1 MGVILRTKSLPVK
14 ALLALFLVFAGLP
27 QIPAQ
32 AGGSG
37 QAGPA
42 AGSSDA
48 TAWRQ
53 QVDAW
58 RSQREH
64 ELEAPDGWLTLVG
77 LEWLKPGINS
87 FGTAPDNTVK
97 LHAQAPEHI
106 GLLTVSGTT
115 VQLLSP
121 NGGFPADLRMD
132 GKPAREG
139 TLSADDTKPST
150 LTWHGISMVVLP
162 RGGRYALRIKDADSP
177 TRREF
182 RGLHWYAV
190 DPRFRIAARWIPYTP
205 PHVEKIP
212 TIIGTTLNMPA
223 PGIAEFDLNGKT
235 LRLEPVI
242 EGGEQDKLFFIL
254 RDQTSQTTTYQAAR
268 FLTTGLPSNGLSS
281 PGTLT
286 LDFNELY
293 NPPCAYTPY
302 ATCPL
307 PPEQNRLQIAIEA
320 GEQRYSH

>member
-1 MGVILRTKSLPVK
+1 MKS
-14 ALLALFLVFAGLP
+14 FAGPPLLTLAMLAAVASP
-27 QIPAQ
+27 ILAQ
-32 AGGSG
+32 SAGVASV
-37 QAGPA
+37 ASA
-42 AGSSDA
+42 STDEA
-48 TAWRQ
+48 AWRK
-53 QVDAW
+53 QVEAW

-64 ELEAPDGWLTLVG
+64 ELAAPDGWLTLVG

-87 FGTAPDNTVK
+87 FGTGQDNSVK

-106 GLLTVSGTT
+106 GLLTVSGTN

-121 NGGFPADLRMD
+121 RGGFPADLMMD

-139 TLSADDTKPST
+139 TLSADDNKPST
-150 LTWHGISMVVLP
+150 LTWHGVSMVVLP

-177 TRREF
+177 TRTGF
-182 RGLHWYAV
+182 RGLHWYAPNESYRV
-190 DPRFRIAARWIPYTP
+190 IAKWTPFTP
-205 PHVEKIP
+205 PHIEKIP
-212 TIIGTTLNMPA
+212 TVIGTTLNMPA
-223 PGIAEFDLNGKT
+223 PGIAEFELEGKT
-235 LRLEPVI
+235 YQLEPVI
-242 EGGEQDKLFFIL
+242 EGGEQNKLFFIL
-254 RDQTSQTTTYQAAR
+254 RDLTSQTTTYQAAR
-268 FLTTGLPSNGLSS
+268 FLSTGLPTNGLAS

-307 PPEQNRLQIAIEA
+307 PPEQNRLQVAIEA